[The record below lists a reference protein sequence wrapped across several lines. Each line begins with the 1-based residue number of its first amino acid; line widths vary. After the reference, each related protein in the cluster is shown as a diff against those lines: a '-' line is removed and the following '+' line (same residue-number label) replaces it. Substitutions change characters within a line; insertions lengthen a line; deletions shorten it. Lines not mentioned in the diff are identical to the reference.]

1 MNIDDSAYK
10 YANTQGGGIEP
21 PCTGLTPDALPEVQK
36 PITAE
41 NSHTGVSPRNAQ
53 SANKATVIK
62 KAKQNPHWYALRA
75 TYGREKKAYDYIVTN
90 GGTAFYPT
98 RTTVKIIDGK
108 RKTIEESYLPNIL
121 FAYGTEEELK
131 RFARN
136 KEDQNISFL
145 RFYCRHIHVGNK
157 MVHEPLIVPDEQM
170 ESFRIICQADA
181 DNIVV
186 STDKIEKFQKGQV
199 VRIIEGKFKGVVGT
213 VARYQGQQR
222 VGIVI
227 DGLLTLATAYVPTTF
242 LKRIDIFDRITKNEE
257 KI

>member
-1 MNIDDSAYK
+1 MQTPKEVHILHAPGLPPMPSPK
-10 YANTQGGGIEP
+10 FKSHPWQRTHRQGCP
-21 PCTGLTPDALPEVQK
+21 PGNAL
-36 PITAE
+36 
-41 NSHTGVSPRNAQ
+41 
-53 SANKATVIK
+53 SANKVTIIK
-62 KAKQNPHWYALRA
+62 KAKQKPHWYALRA
-75 TYGREKKAYDYIVTN
+75 TYGREKKAYDYIIAN

-136 KEDQNISFL
+136 KEDERISFL

-157 MVHEPLIVPDEQM
+157 ISTEPLIVPDDQM
-170 ESFRIICQADA
+170 ESLRIVCKADA
-181 DNIVV
+181 DDIVV
-186 STDKIEKFQKGQV
+186 STDKVEKFQKGQV
-199 VRIIEGKFKGVVGT
+199 VRIIDGKFKGVIGM

-227 DGLLTLATAYVPTTF
+227 DGLLMVATAYVPSAF
-242 LKRIDIFDRITKNEE
+242 LDVIDNYCS
-257 KI
+257 

>member
-1 MNIDDSAYK
+1 MNVDDPASK
-10 YANTQGGGIEP
+10 YANTQGGGIVP
-21 PCTGLTPDALPEVQK
+21 PCTGLTPDALPKVQK
-36 PITAE
+36 PATAE

-62 KAKQNPHWYALRA
+62 KTKQKPHWYVLRA
-75 TYGREKKAYDYIVTN
+75 TYGREKKAYDYIIDN

-131 RFARN
+131 KFARN
-136 KEDQNISFL
+136 KEDEDISFL

-157 MVHEPLIVPDEQM
+157 ICTEPLIIPDDQM
-170 ESFRIICQADA
+170 ESLRIVCKADA
-181 DNIVV
+181 DDIVV
-186 STDKIEKFQKGQV
+186 STEKIEKFQKGQV
-199 VRIIEGKFKGVVGT
+199 VRIIEGKFMGVVGT

-227 DGLLTLATAYVPTTF
+227 DGLLTVVTAYVPSAF
-242 LKRIDIFDRITKNEE
+242 LETL
-257 KI
+257 

>member
-1 MNIDDSAYK
+1 MDVKKHASGDMN
-10 YANTQGGGIEP
+10 THGGGETP

-53 SANKATVIK
+53 SANKVTVIK
-62 KAKQNPHWYALRA
+62 KAKQKPHWYALRA
-75 TYGREKKAYDYIVTN
+75 TYGREKKAYDYIIKS

-98 RTTVKIIDGK
+98 RTSVKIIDGK

-121 FAYGTEEELK
+121 FAYGTEEDLK

-136 KEDQNISFL
+136 KEDENISFL

-157 MVHEPLIVPDEQM
+157 MVHEPLIVPDDQM
-170 ESFRIICQADA
+170 ESFRIICQAYA
-181 DNIVV
+181 DDIVV
-186 STDKIEKFQKGQV
+186 STDKIEKFQKGQT

-227 DGLLTLATAYVPTTF
+227 DGLLTLATAYVPSVF
-242 LKRIDIFDRITKNEE
+242 LESIKEVTIKNDEQRT
-257 KI
+257 

>member
-1 MNIDDSAYK
+1 MNIDDSASK

-75 TYGREKKAYDYIVTN
+75 TYGREKKAYDYIIKS

-108 RKTIEESYLPNIL
+108 RKTIEESCLLNIL
-121 FAYGTEEELK
+121 FAYGTEEDLK

-136 KEDQNISFL
+136 KEDENISFL

-157 MVHEPLIVPDEQM
+157 MVHEPLIVPDDQM
-170 ESFRIICQADA
+170 ESSALSAKPMRTIL
-181 DNIVV
+181 
-186 STDKIEKFQKGQV
+186 S
-199 VRIIEGKFKGVVGT
+199 
-213 VARYQGQQR
+213 Y
-222 VGIVI
+222 
-227 DGLLTLATAYVPTTF
+227 LLI
-242 LKRIDIFDRITKNEE
+242 R
-257 KI
+257 

>member
-1 MNIDDSAYK
+1 MNVDEPASK
-10 YANTQGGGIEP
+10 NANTQGGGIEP
-21 PCTGLTPDALPEVQK
+21 PCTGLTPDVLPEVQK

-53 SANKATVIK
+53 SANKVTVIK
-62 KAKQNPHWYALRA
+62 KAKQKPHWYALRA
-75 TYGREKKAYDYIVTN
+75 TYGREKKAYDYIIN
-90 GGTAFYPT
+90 SGGTAFYPT

-108 RKTIEESYLPNIL
+108 HKTIEESYLPNIL
-121 FAYGTEEELK
+121 FAYGTEEDLK

-136 KEDQNISFL
+136 KEDEKISFL

-157 MVHEPLIVPDEQM
+157 TIIEPLIVPDDQI
-170 ESFRIICQADA
+170 ESFRIVCQADA

-186 STDKIEKFQKGQV
+186 STEKVEKFQKGQV
-199 VRIIEGKFKGVVGT
+199 VRIIDGKFKGVVGR

-227 DGLLTLATAYVPTTF
+227 DGLLTIATAYVPTAFLEIQKATF
-242 LKRIDIFDRITKNEE
+242 CCSGT
-257 KI
+257 